1 MKLPIDT
8 AGMLFIAAGPPE
20 AVVDF
25 DTKAAKLDDSGQ
37 PVFGLQI
44 VALVDGGADVLSVK
58 VIGEPKGI
66 AQGAALKLVGL
77 TAQPWA
83 MGDRSG
89 VAFRAARIE
98 TAGASRTAS

>member
-8 AGMLFIAAGPPE
+8 AGISFIAAGPPE

-25 DTKAAKLDDSGQ
+25 ETKAAKVDESGQ
-37 PVFGLQI
+37 PIFGLQV
-44 VALVDGGADVLSVK
+44 VALSGGGAEVISVK
-58 VIGEPKGI
+58 VTGEPKGVT
-66 AQGAALKLVGL
+66 QGAALKLVGL

-98 TAGASRTAS
+98 PAGASRAAS

>member
-8 AGMLFIAAGPPE
+8 AGMTFIAAGPPE

-25 DTKAAKLDDSGQ
+25 ETKAAKVDESGQ
-37 PVFGLQI
+37 PVFGLQV
-44 VALVDGGADVLSVK
+44 VALIDGGAEVLSVK
-58 VIGEPKGI
+58 VAGEPKGVG
-66 AQGAALKLVGL
+66 QGTGLKLVGL

-89 VAFRAARIE
+89 VAFRAVRIE
-98 TAGASRTAS
+98 SAGASRAAS

>member
-8 AGMLFIAAGPPE
+8 AGMSFIAAGPPE

-25 DTKAAKLDDSGQ
+25 ETKAAKVDESGQ
-37 PVFGLQI
+37 PVFGLQV
-44 VALVDGGADVLSVK
+44 VALIDGGAEVLSVK
-58 VIGEPKGI
+58 VVGEPKGVG
-66 AQGAALKLVGL
+66 QGAALKLVGL

-89 VAFRAARIE
+89 VAFRAARVE
-98 TAGASRTAS
+98 PAGASRVAS

>member
-8 AGMLFIAAGPPE
+8 AGMTFIAAGSPE

-25 DTKAAKLDDSGQ
+25 ETKAAKLDDTGQ
-37 PVFGLQI
+37 PLFALQV
-44 VALVDGGADVLSVK
+44 VALVDGGAEVLSVK
-58 VIGEPKGI
+58 VVGEPKGVL
-66 AQGAALKLVGL
+66 QGSGLKLVGL

-98 TAGASRTAS
+98 PAGAGRAAS

>member
-8 AGMLFIAAGPPE
+8 GGITFIAAGVPE
-20 AVVDF
+20 PALDF
-25 DTKAAKLDDSGQ
+25 ETKAAKVDDAGQ
-37 PVFGLQI
+37 PIFGVQV
-44 VALVDGGADVLSVK
+44 VALADGGAEVISVK
-58 VIGEPKGI
+58 VAGEPKGV
-66 AQGAALKLVGL
+66 AQGSALKLVGL

-98 TAGASRTAS
+98 PAGASRQAS

>member
-8 AGMLFIAAGPPE
+8 AGITFLAAGAPE
-20 AVVDF
+20 PALDY
-25 DTKAAKLDDSGQ
+25 DTKAAKVDETGQ
-37 PVFGLQI
+37 PIFSIQI
-44 VALVDGGADVLSVK
+44 VALSDGGAEVIAVK
-58 VIGEPKGI
+58 VAGEPKGV

-77 TAQPWA
+77 TAQPWS

-98 TAGASRTAS
+98 ATGSSRTAS

>member
-8 AGMLFIAAGPPE
+8 AGITFIAAGPPE

-25 DTKAAKLDDSGQ
+25 ETKAAKTDESGQ
-37 PVFGLQI
+37 PLFGLQV

-58 VIGEPKGI
+58 VVGEPKGVT
-66 AQGAALKLVGL
+66 QGSAVRLSGL

>member
-8 AGMLFIAAGPPE
+8 AGMTFIAAGPPE

-25 DTKAAKLDDSGQ
+25 ETKTAKVDESGQ
-37 PVFGLQI
+37 PVFGLQV
-44 VALVDGGADVLSVK
+44 VALVDGGAEVLSVK
-58 VIGEPKGI
+58 VIGEPKGVG
-66 AQGAALKLVGL
+66 QGAALKLVGL
-77 TAQPWA
+77 TALPWA

-98 TAGASRTAS
+98 SAGASRTAS

>member
-8 AGMLFIAAGPPE
+8 TGITFIAAGPPE

-25 DTKAAKLDDSGQ
+25 ETKVAKVDDSGQ
-37 PVFGLQI
+37 AIYSVQ
-44 VALVDGGADVLSVK
+44 VAALADGGAEVIQVK
-58 VIGEPKGI
+58 VAGEPKGI
-66 AQGAALKLVGL
+66 AQGSVLKLVGL

-89 VAFRAARIE
+89 VAFRAARVE
-98 TAGASRTAS
+98 PSGASRTAS